1 MLAFV
6 TYGFVHAEEVDDQ
19 LEISKFRMA
28 MVWLLPIAVTIIW
41 VIYVL
46 TFGHF
51 DRVVANW
58 RASTT
63 MVFGGFVAGST
74 PQGGGA
80 VAFPVFTKLIGITS
94 PVARSFSI
102 GVQSSGMVMASLG
115 IIIAGRKVEWKAL
128 RIGVSGGIVGFI
140 IGLFVFGDRSTPFWE
155 SRIPSDFVK
164 VAFTIVIFAV
174 AIIVRQVAK
183 KGATAE
189 SVEHWTMRAT
199 GSMIAFSIFGGFFS
213 SMAGSGTDVF
223 LFVFLVLIAG
233 VCPKVAI
240 PTSVVAMASVSL
252 FGFAIL
258 GFWHGQLDIGLSADA
273 TEVISVNGA
282 AFGPQPAVQFD
293 LFGIWLAAAPVVAWM
308 APVGAYVVT
317 KVSEKV
323 VIYFV
328 AFMSTLELLST
339 ALFLDTLRTNVTLLI
354 FFISGLIG
362 AYFFVMSLGMMSEVL
377 MPEDEEDDEAEGV
390 SLT

>member
-1 MLAFV
+1 M
-6 TYGFVHAEEVDDQ
+6 TYGFVHTDEVDNE

-28 MVWLLPIAVTIIW
+28 MVWALPIAVTIIW
-41 VIYVL
+41 AIYVL

-58 RASTT
+58 RAALT

-115 IIIAGRKVEWKAL
+115 IIIAGRKIEWKAL
-128 RIGVSGGIVGFI
+128 RIGIGGGIVGFV

-189 SVEHWTMRAT
+189 TVEVWNTRAIVTMV
-199 GSMIAFSIFGGFFS
+199 AFSIFGGFFS

-273 TEVISVNGA
+273 SEVISVNGA
-282 AFGPQPAVQFD
+282 AFGPQPALQFD

-317 KVSEKV
+317 KVSEKT

-328 AFMSTLELLST
+328 AFMSSLELIST
-339 ALFLDTLRTNVTLLI
+339 ALFLDTLRTNMALLI
-354 FFISGLIG
+354 FLIVGLIG
-362 AYFFVMSLGMMSEVL
+362 AYFFVMSLGMMSEIV
-377 MPEDEEDDEAEGV
+377 MPEDEDESDIEPA
-390 SLT
+390 SS

>member
-1 MLAFV
+1 MVADLLSETEQSVDEPEVSAF
-6 TYGFVHAEEVDDQ
+6 
-19 LEISKFRMA
+19 RRA
-28 MVWLLPIAVTIIW
+28 MVWVLPIVVTIIW
-41 VIYVL
+41 ALYVMS
-46 TFGHF
+46 FGHF
-51 DRVVANW
+51 DRIVANW
-58 RASTT
+58 RAALT

-115 IIIAGRKVEWKAL
+115 IIIAGRKIEWKAAG
-128 RIGVSGGIVGFI
+128 IGIGGGIIGFV
-140 IGLFVFGDRSTPFWE
+140 IGLFAFGDSSTPFWE
-155 SRIPSDFVK
+155 SRIASDFVK

-174 AIIVRQVAK
+174 ALIVRQVAK

-189 SVEHWTMRAT
+189 SVDVWNTRAIVTMV
-199 GSMIAFSIFGGFFS
+199 AFSIFGGFFS

-223 LFVFLVLIAG
+223 VFVFLVLIAG

-273 TEVISVNGA
+273 SEVISVNGA
-282 AFGPQPAVQFD
+282 AFGPEPAVQFD

-308 APVGAYVVT
+308 APVGAWVVT

-328 AFMSTLELLST
+328 AFMSSLELIST
-339 ALFLDTLRTNVTLLI
+339 ALFLDTLRTNVALLI
-354 FFISGLIG
+354 FFIGGLIG
-362 AYFFVMSLGMMSEVL
+362 AFFFVMSLGMMSDMV
-377 MPEDEEDDEAEGV
+377 MPDDEELEAT
-390 SLT
+390 SPS